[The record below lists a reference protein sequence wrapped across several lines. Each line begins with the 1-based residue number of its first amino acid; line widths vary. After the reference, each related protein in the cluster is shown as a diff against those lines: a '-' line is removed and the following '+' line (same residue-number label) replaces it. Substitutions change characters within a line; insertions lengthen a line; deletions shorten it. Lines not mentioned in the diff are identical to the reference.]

1 VATYQPTGARILV
14 DVTDVEKT
22 PTSRAER
29 SLAFMVA
36 STIGISVLAFL
47 AIIIG
52 TAAGVRDFGSGLWP
66 VIIFL
71 PLIGLPIGLI
81 FMIVLLVVSTRR
93 RLRDARGSR

>member
-1 VATYQPTGARILV
+1 MATYQPTGARILV

>member
-1 VATYQPTGARILV
+1 M
-14 DVTDVEKT
+14 TDVEKT